1 MNLTDLMRDKYVK
14 IKWRP
19 MMEFVEIELT
29 TACNLR
35 CKGCDRFCDSF
46 PSNDHM
52 PIEMVDKFVDE
63 TVRLRYKW
71 KKIAIMGGEPFLH
84 PQIDYVLK
92 KISPLSKWVKRI
104 QVVTNG
110 LAKQCDIPE
119 NIKLVNTKKISRHIK
134 TFDNM
139 LQAPI
144 DRGKRLYSCKITTKC
159 GLGYG
164 VNGYFCCGCAGAID
178 RVLNTALG
186 IKDLRNVTEKAM
198 IRQLRLFCGVCG
210 QNLNCNVTMLQDS
223 SPSQF
228 WESVLKNAQH
238 RNSSRALSEGQRTKS
253 R

>member
-1 MNLTDLMRDKYVK
+1 MNLTDIMRDKYVK
-14 IKWRP
+14 INKWRP
-19 MMEFVEIELT
+19 MMQFVEIELT
-29 TACNLR
+29 TNCNLR

-46 PSNDHM
+46 PSSENM
-52 PIEMVDKFVDE
+52 PIEMIDRFIND

-84 PQIDYVLK
+84 PQIDKVLE
-92 KISPLSKWVKRI
+92 KIAPLSGWVHRI

-119 NIKLVNTKKISRHIK
+119 SIKLVNTKKVTRNIK

-139 LQAPI
+139 LYAPI
-144 DRGKRLYSCKITTKC
+144 DHVTKLKSCKITTKC

-178 RVLNTALG
+178 RVLGTNLG
-186 IKDLRNVTEKAM
+186 VKKLEDVTPKAM

-210 QNLNCNVTMLQDS
+210 QNLNCNVTMFRDS
-223 SPSQF
+223 NPSPF
-228 WESVLKNAQH
+228 WESVLKNDKH
-238 RNSSRALSEGQRTKS
+238 RNAPRVVPQG
-253 R
+253 